1 MVQNIKVDVIYYKT
15 PTDFEMEFN
24 LCGCCRMRMLT
35 DKTSDRRS
43 FIHSLSRAVSRSRI
57 IICSGPLFE
66 SEGLINSVAI
76 AIGKPLEQADFS
88 KYRIRSNEP
97 VPIIR
102 GSMPLVTAEGIF
114 GGCIIESGPQSII
127 LLTENRGVRKMLMSS
142 LIHPYIEELSVLSSA
157 PATSAVNP
165 SQAADAVIEP
175 SAETVAPQSV
185 TEPAAEFPEAAVT
198 AQEADAVPEDAAA
211 LEENNIDEQTS
222 DEISETAEEDSVDE
236 TAEPHTDEVC
246 SAGDASDASVPE
258 SDNAKTSDNVK
269 IAEDKENT
277 AAETP
282 ADETGTEP
290 EKTPEE
296 APAETARFE
305 KAPVPETTDIETEL
319 YFEPQRAKFR
329 KKNYYDNSY
338 GDEAEDGGYVTD
350 DGNNMLPPQ
359 RSFRIPVVII
369 TVVLLI
375 ALLALV
381 YLLVFIPLRSG
392 TTPGKYISSLFET
405 AAVSAFGGIINV

>member
-157 PATSAVNP
+157 PATSSVNP

-198 AQEADAVPEDAAA
+198 AQEADAVPEDAAV

-222 DEISETAEEDSVDE
+222 DEISETAEEDSADE

-246 SAGDASDASVPE
+246 SAEDTSDSSAIKL
-258 SDNAKTSDNVK
+258 DNAETQDNVK
-269 IAEDKENT
+269 ADDIENAAVDVPEDETEAEPEISPK
-277 AAETP
+277 ETP
-282 ADETGTEP
+282 VTATP
-290 EKTPEE
+290 LEKN
-296 APAETARFE
+296 
-305 KAPVPETTDIETEL
+305 PVPETADIETEL

-338 GDEAEDGGYVTD
+338 GDAAEDGEYVTD

-405 AAVSAFGGIINV
+405 ASVSAFGGIINV